1 MGKKQR
7 GNKPPAI
14 PKTREERTQDIENLK
29 AKLVQSGLDADLCRI
44 TDIYERM
51 DKFVETG
58 NCDSGSIALTGYQ
71 RALDYAFPTRKNTVS
86 SIKIRHVG

>member
-7 GNKPPAI
+7 GTKPPTL

-29 AKLVQSGLDADLCRI
+29 AKLVQSGLDADLSRI
-44 TDIYERM
+44 TDIYDRM
-51 DKFVETG
+51 DNFVETG
-58 NCDSGSIALTGYQ
+58 NGDSGSIALTGYQ

-86 SIKIRHVG
+86 SIRIRHTG